1 MRQRSVRQRREA
13 IAHHVYRG
21 VCDVE
26 RMNKVFSDEPQLNFL
41 TDFTDD
47 VAELRWLDRSNDG
60 PEEG

>member
-1 MRQRSVRQRREA
+1 LRQRSVRQRREA

-26 RMNKVFSDEPQLNFL
+26 RMNNVFSDEPQLNLL

-47 VAELRWLDRSNDG
+47 VAELRWLDRDNDDPG
-60 PEEG
+60 EG